1 MSIINAIAVQRQQL
15 LDGIEANEGDINLGI
30 FEDFYPDQAHF
41 IYELLQNAEDAGAT
55 EVSFELN
62 PMACS
67 FEHNGTRHFNEAD
80 IRGITGIFNSSKKEQ
95 KDKIG
100 KFGVGFKSVFV
111 YTDSPIIYSK
121 NYSFKII
128 KLVLP
133 QEIPAK
139 PNLGL
144 NTRFEFPFNNPKKN
158 IKTAYFDIKNGLEKL
173 SETTLL
179 FLNNLQNIKWK
190 INAEKTIIKGNI
202 IRKKHTNEHV
212 EILKNIDENLIT
224 SSHWLRFSK
233 PVENIDQQQV
243 AIAYE
248 LELIAGIEYFDKNKN
263 LAEQFKIIPAKK
275 GGKVS
280 VFFPAE
286 KENSGLRFHLHAPF
300 IPELSRASIKNS
312 PENLPLF
319 KQIAAVSANSLHLIR
334 DLSLLTSDFLA
345 VLPNN
350 YDGLPEQY
358 LVIRTAI
365 IHEMR
370 NESLV
375 PTYRGGH
382 LPATTLLQSRASLKT
397 LLSMDDLAFITER
410 NDNPEWAIGANQK
423 NSNQDRFL
431 SNLFIQDFDV
441 KNLQIF
447 LQRHLININA
457 DEKSRKTL
465 NWIASKSFEW
475 MQHLYALLLKQC
487 EETHDF
493 ESLEEVFFIR
503 LTSGKWGKGSIAYF
517 QFGSSTEFNY
527 HRVDERVFTAGINK
541 TQQQDARKFLE
552 KIGVRVPN
560 EKDDLVSLLDLRYKE
575 GVLPPSDEQYL
586 ADLKQMIEFMK
597 TYPDDKTIVNLKP
610 RILKISDSKKFVPA
624 SNIYLDE
631 PYEKTGLHCLQKII
645 SNEQNKRWPLSSW
658 YLNCGISLKELA
670 EFAKNIGCQAN
681 FDKLF
686 VEIKCENNP
695 SWDYLKK
702 APGKRISDNSINRD
716 FDLSIE
722 AKLLIESKNV
732 QAINIFWN
740 QLCCIANKKIS
751 GNYYHS
757 FVPKNILEACYRIT
771 EKGGPHYADSQLVHA
786 LRNIN
791 WVPQIDGTFVKPS
804 EADASKLPKGFVF
817 DHGYE
822 WLEAVQFGS
831 KEKQIAVE
839 TATRATQRKELG
851 FDSEEELKRAL
862 EFKKLPVDAQ
872 KRILADLNNDK
883 FKKEPV
889 DRPERPV
896 RNPELRSQRMMEEA
910 ESTPEK
916 VAVTRER
923 SVQLGTSEAKAAAK
937 VYLQDQYTNQ
947 HKQMICQICKDEL
960 PFKLPTGAYYFEAVE
975 IIANSIK
982 RHRATYLALCPNHA
996 AAYQYANAQRNSMSE
1011 RVTTASSN
1019 EIEIDLAGQETT
1031 IYFTQMHLADAKAC
1045 LDADQDID

>member
-1 MSIINAIAVQRQQL
+1 MSIINAIPKQRQQL

-55 EVSFELN
+55 EVSFELT
-62 PMACS
+62 PHGCS
-67 FEHNGTRHFNEAD
+67 FEHNGTRHFNESD
-80 IRGITGIFNSSKKEQ
+80 IRGITGIFNSSKKDQ

-111 YTDSPIIYSK
+111 YTESPIIYSK
-121 NYSFKII
+121 EYSFKII

-133 QEIPAK
+133 QEIPPK
-139 PNLGL
+139 PSLGL
-144 NTRFEFPFNNPKKN
+144 RTRFEFPFNNPKKN
-158 IKTAYFDIKNGLEKL
+158 IKTAYIDIKNGLEKL
-173 SETTLL
+173 SDTTLL
-179 FLNNLQNIKWK
+179 FLNSLQDIKWR
-190 INAEKTIIKGNI
+190 IDATEGVMQGNVV
-202 IRKKHTNEHV
+202 RKNHTNAHI
-212 EILKNIDENLIT
+212 EILKIVNNNEII

-233 PVENIDQQQV
+233 PVRNLAQQQA

-248 LELIAGIEYFDKNKN
+248 LELTTEAKCFDKNKN

-280 VFFPAE
+280 IFFPAE
-286 KENSGLRFHLHAPF
+286 KENSGLRFHIHAPF

-319 KQIAAVSANSLHLIR
+319 EQIAAVAANALHSIR
-334 DLSLLTSDFLA
+334 DFGLLTGEFLV

-350 YDGLPEQY
+350 YEGLPEQY

-365 IHEMR
+365 INKMR
-370 NESLV
+370 SEPLV

-382 LPATTLLQSRASLKT
+382 LPSTKLLQSRAALKT
-397 LLSMDDLAFITER
+397 LLSVDDLAFITGR
-410 NDNPEWAIGANQK
+410 NDNPDWAIGANQK

-431 SNLFIQDFDV
+431 SSLFIQDFDV
-441 KNLQIF
+441 KNLQFF
-447 LQRHLININA
+447 LQKHLTNINA
-457 DEKSRKTL
+457 DEKNRKTL

-487 EETHDF
+487 EEAHDF

-503 LTSGKWGKGSIAYF
+503 LTSGKWGKGSISYF

-527 HRVDERVFTAGINK
+527 HRVDDRVFTAGTNK

-560 EKDDLVSLLDLRYKE
+560 EIDDLFSLLNLRYKE
-575 GVLPPSDEQYL
+575 DALPPTDEQYL
-586 ADLKQMIEFMK
+586 VDLKQMIDFMK
-597 TYPDDKTIVNLKP
+597 IYPGDQTIAQLNPK
-610 RILKISDSKKFVPA
+610 IFKISDSEKLVSA

-645 SNEQNKRWPLSSW
+645 SNEENKRWSLSSW
-658 YLNCGISLKELA
+658 YLNCGISLKELT
-670 EFAKNIGCQAN
+670 EFAKNIGCQSSFN
-681 FDKLF
+681 KLF

-716 FDLSIE
+716 FDLSTE
-722 AKLLIESKNV
+722 VKLLIESKNIE
-732 QAINIFWN
+732 AINIFWN
-740 QLCCIANKKIS
+740 ELCRVANKKIS
-751 GNYYHS
+751 GNYYS
-757 FVPKNILEACYRIT
+757 IFAPKNILEACYQIT
-771 EKGGPHYADSQLVHA
+771 EKGGPHYADSQFVHA

-817 DHGYE
+817 DRGYK

-839 TATRATQRKELG
+839 TATRAAQRKELG

-883 FKKEPV
+883 LKKEQV
-889 DRPERPV
+889 ERPERPV
-896 RNPELRSQRMMEEA
+896 RNPELRNQRMMEEA
-910 ESTPEK
+910 QGTPEK

-923 SVQLGTSEAKAAAK
+923 SVQLGASEAKAAAK

-960 PFKLPTGAYYFEAVE
+960 PFRLPTGAYYFEAVE
-975 IIANSIK
+975 MIADSAK

-996 AAYQYANAQRNSMSE
+996 AAYQYANGQRSSMDE
-1011 RVTTASSN
+1011 RVATASSN
-1019 EIEIDLAGQETT
+1019 EIDIDLAGQETT

-1045 LDADQDID
+1045 LEADQEID